1 MKPMGLDRGK
11 IDLPYIKKWRH
22 KTLKEPSYGRLNLVE
37 FSKFRKNSKF
47 STLTSYIF
55 PKSMRLGFIIG
66 IKILQPFFYQVT
78 KTGVAT
84 TFPLEDTGILVNLL
98 KAQKVPTVQKL

>member
-1 MKPMGLDRGK
+1 
-11 IDLPYIKKWRH
+11 
-22 KTLKEPSYGRLNLVE
+22 
-37 FSKFRKNSKF
+37 
-47 STLTSYIF
+47 
-55 PKSMRLGFIIG
+55 MRLGFIIG